1 MPSHK
6 STQRELA
13 AKIPKS
19 PKGTRFLELGNRSVV
34 AGFSL
39 ASKRS
44 RNWVVFLP
52 ESGSDFRWGDR
63 RELASLVGARVAKRF
78 NFLVINKSGVGP
90 EKTDRRMYEN
100 SFRRQH
106 RIADAVAVLQEMIP
120 KGDRI
125 HLVGYSEGAYLAPQ
139 IGSLDKRVRSVTMI
153 GGGTRG
159 WLKEE
164 LSNAAVRE
172 KAAFKKKI
180 REIYRHP
187 NAPTKWNGF
196 SYATWFSYRG
206 DNTLKALRDVRGPTL
221 AILGARDRVIDLKS
235 TIVDLMLVSENQPI
249 QVHVFGDC
257 GHHFSKHWLQ
267 VSRVLGRFLRDQ
279 A

>member
-1 MPSHK
+1 MSLDK
-6 STQRELA
+6 KRERKLTG
-13 AKIPKS
+13 KS
-19 PKGTRFLELGNRSVV
+19 PRGTRLITLGNRFIV
-34 AGFSL
+34 AGYSL
-39 ASKRS
+39 APKRS
-44 RNWVVFLP
+44 REWVVFLP
-52 ESGSDFRWGDR
+52 ESGSDFRRGSR
-63 RELASLVGARVAKRF
+63 RELASLVGPRMSKRF
-78 NFLVINKSGVGP
+78 NFLVVNKSGVAP
-90 EKTDRRMYEN
+90 ETTNKKIYEI
-100 SFRRQH
+100 SFRRRY
-106 RIADAVAVLQEMIP
+106 RIADAVAVLRAMVP

-139 IGSLDKRVRSVTMI
+139 IGRLDKRVRSVTMI

-164 LSNAAVRE
+164 LSNAGPRE
-172 KAAFKKKI
+172 KTGFRKKI
-180 REIYRHP
+180 KEIYRHP
-187 NAPTKWNGF
+187 KATTKWNGF
-196 SYATWFSYRG
+196 SYATWYSYRG